1 MFLLEIVRNTHNNMG
16 IVDTF
21 VAVEFVGCTLPVQ
34 IQSFLIS
41 YGLCLTTLFE
51 EIPQQIYIYIYI
63 VYDVK
68 EVKGG

>member
-1 MFLLEIVRNTHNNMG
+1 MG

-21 VAVEFVGCTLPVQ
+21 GAVEFVGCTLPVQ

-41 YGLCLTTLFE
+41 YGLCLTTVWRNAATKN
-51 EIPQQIYIYIYI
+51 IYIYI